1 MSYPLFSYKIGKFA
15 DMIGVSYQALQRW
28 DREGILK
35 AHRTPTNRRYYT
47 YQQYLASV
55 YKGILHKTTK
65 YGLPTY

>member
-15 DMIGVSYQALQRW
+15 DMIGVSYQTLQRW

-47 YQQYLASV
+47 YQQYLIIKNATEDSV
-55 YKGILHKTTK
+55 
-65 YGLPTY
+65 

>member
-15 DMIGVSYQALQRW
+15 DMIGVSYQTLQRW

-47 YQQYLASV
+47 YNQYLE
-55 YKGILHKTTK
+55 YIKEDEDK
-65 YGLPTY
+65 